1 MKKLLEK
8 YKLFFRFAWEKKPIL
23 VVALL
28 WILSIVAISEV
39 WRTDAPAMEIHRVR
53 MPARAV
59 IHSTSWIPLTKYDGI
74 PVVTKKK
81 KSTGRA
87 AIVKRAHV
95 QLTKKQAAFVSHLGQ
110 YLRSVGESAVVT
122 SGARS
127 PEHQLGIIKSKIQEV
142 GATRQ
147 FPELKRATVKK
158 TSTWMRAW
166 EYLRSRHVP
175 VNAPASAGGEA
186 ATSNHI
192 KGLAVD
198 FIAGSLDRLKDLIWG
213 FAHSSFAKKSPLQV
227 ASIAREPGCV
237 HVNLKG

>member
-1 MKKLLEK
+1 MKKLLVK
-8 YKLFFRFAWEKKPIL
+8 YKHFYRLAQEKKPI
-23 VVALL
+23 VAVGLL

-39 WRTDAPAMEIHRVR
+39 WRTDAPAMEIRRVR
-53 MPARAV
+53 LPAKPVVHTTA
-59 IHSTSWIPLTKYDGI
+59 WIPLAKNDGI
-74 PVVTKKK
+74 AVVSKK
-81 KSTGRA
+81 KSTSKSG
-87 AIVKRAHV
+87 IVKRPQV
-95 QLTKKQAAFVSHLGQ
+95 QLTKKQAAFVTHFGQ
-110 YLRSVGESAVVT
+110 YLKSVGESAVVT

-127 PEHQLGIIKSKIQEV
+127 PDHQLGIIKSRIREV
-142 GATRQ
+142 GATKQ

-166 EYLRSRHVP
+166 TYLRSLHVP

-192 KGLAVD
+192 KGLAID
-198 FIAGSLDRLKDLIWG
+198 MISGSLDHLRDLVTG
-213 FAHSSFAKKSPLQV
+213 FAHSIFAKKSPLQV